1 MLREKV
7 RNLYKDNIFNEAKKK
22 ERGWK
27 WRKNR
32 ALKVKSKIWIELKDE
47 VVFGLGRIR
56 LFEAIERT
64 GSISKAAAELGMS
77 YRAAWGKVTATEERL
92 QLQLVEREQGNRK
105 MGTRLTPVGKELLA
119 RYKIFQQDA
128 IQSVDRLF
136 DEHLGNL
143 LSHLKEK
150 DKITQ

>member
-1 MLREKV
+1 MEEKPS
-7 RNLYKDNIFNEAKKK
+7 
-22 ERGWK
+22 
-27 WRKNR
+27 
-32 ALKVKSKIWIELKDE
+32 LKVKSKIWIELKDE

>member
-1 MLREKV
+1 MEEKPS
-7 RNLYKDNIFNEAKKK
+7 
-22 ERGWK
+22 
-27 WRKNR
+27 
-32 ALKVKSKIWIELKDE
+32 LKVKSKIWIELKDE

-92 QLQLVEREQGNRK
+92 QLQLVEREQENRK

>member
-1 MLREKV
+1 
-7 RNLYKDNIFNEAKKK
+7 
-22 ERGWK
+22 
-27 WRKNR
+27 
-32 ALKVKSKIWIELKDE
+32 LKDE